1 MRFDGFDWD
10 DGNWPKC
17 AQHGLSR
24 PGIEAVFRNGPLTDA
39 DPSTM
44 EQRFRAVGRNDEG
57 RYVFVV
63 YVIRIRDGLKLLR
76 PISARFMH
84 TKEIKRYEQAKA

>member
-17 AQHGLSR
+17 GEHGLSQAQ
-24 PGIEAVFRNGPLTDA
+24 IEAVFRNEPQTNA
-39 DPSTM
+39 DPSTS
-44 EQRFRAVGRNDEG
+44 ERWFRAVGRSDEG
-57 RYVFVV
+57 RHVFVV
-63 YVIRIRDGLKLLR
+63 YAIRERNGLKLLR

-84 TKEIKRYEQAKA
+84 AKETKRYEQTKA